1 MLAQLEMAWI
11 DRGRSTAQIL
21 FLVFIEHLLCNKHY
35 GLGLGW
41 KPIDEEKLKQ
51 VSSPNK
57 SKRVIKHLNQIQINQ
72 LDIIINFI

>member
-35 GLGLGW
+35 GLGLG
-41 KPIDEEKLKQ
+41 
-51 VSSPNK
+51 
-57 SKRVIKHLNQIQINQ
+57 
-72 LDIIINFI
+72 